1 MKRLLALILALMM
14 VFSLAAC
21 GGEDADKK
29 VEDKNTDN
37 NNVADKSDP
46 TEAPKPMATIGDV
59 TLQFDSAVMYKPYDN
74 ETNKPN
80 LLVYYTFTNNSDT
93 EVFPSSKIYM
103 KATQDNSNISAI
115 SYLKDAIPPEIN
127 LFYKAV
133 QPGETVRLVEA
144 FQADIEGGEVTV
156 EFIDLY
162 NQIEETLVVKTT
174 PSSLELIE
182 ESLAIDEE
190 TTE

>member
-37 NNVADKSDP
+37 NNVADKADP

-115 SYLKDAIPPEIN
+115 SYLKDAIPPEMN

-174 PSSLELIE
+174 PSSLELIK